1 MALKLISRD
10 MSIPEIIK
18 VLKEVDTEIN
28 TIQKKIDWV
37 KETIEFITNELQERG
52 DKNISS

>member
-1 MALKLISRD
+1 MDKETVMKEERKEKIISRLAERMVDD
-10 MSIPEIIK
+10 MDLLDI
-18 VLKEVDTEIN
+18 
-28 TIQKKIDWV
+28 IDWV